1 MVNYSENLIDTV
13 FSSAVKDTLSF
24 GKIGIEKESLR
35 TIQSQITQ
43 FAHPKKMGSALCNRY
58 ITTDFSESQ
67 LELITPPLPDK
78 TAGLEFLDHI
88 HHFVSHNINKEI
100 LWPFSMPPI
109 IKSEQDLPIADY
121 GISNMGLFKQL
132 YRKGL
137 SRRYGRTMQAISG
150 VHYNYSL
157 PDSIWCSSFFEDDK
171 LDSRLLRSD
180 GYFRMLRNIY
190 RMNWLVLYLFGAS
203 PILTKDFL
211 TKGSEPLQKLTNQT
225 YYLPYATSLRMSD
238 FGYQNLLRIN
248 LKVSSDSLDNYVSD
262 LNMATSTISESFQ
275 NINNHHNADPLQI
288 NANILQIDDEYY
300 AVARAKSKIISH
312 QSLTSKLKKG
322 GVDFIELRSL
332 DLNPFSRI
340 GIDKETIYFLEV
352 FLIYCFLT
360 TSNLIN
366 EDELKTI
373 KDNDLLV
380 ARRGRDPSLLL
391 QKDQASIGLQ
401 EWGKQIVDEM
411 TPIAELLDG
420 EKTVYRDMMHTMT
433 SKIIDPDQTLSGLL
447 LDKVITEKVDFIDL
461 GNSIGETN
469 KQYYLDLEKSENPYW
484 YLLEKEALDSRSQQ
498 SELEAENN
506 KSFESFVADYFDKK
520 NCSINTV

>member
-1 MVNYSENLIDTV
+1 M
-13 FSSAVKDTLSF
+13 
-24 GKIGIEKESLR
+24 
-35 TIQSQITQ
+35 
-43 FAHPKKMGSALCNRY
+43 
-58 ITTDFSESQ
+58 
-67 LELITPPLPDK
+67 
-78 TAGLEFLDHI
+78 
-88 HHFVSHNINKEI
+88 
-100 LWPFSMPPI
+100 
-109 IKSEQDLPIADY
+109 
-121 GISNMGLFKQL
+121 
-132 YRKGL
+132 
-137 SRRYGRTMQAISG
+137 
-150 VHYNYSL
+150 
-157 PDSIWCSSFFEDDK
+157 
-171 LDSRLLRSD
+171 
-180 GYFRMLRNIY
+180 
-190 RMNWLVLYLFGAS
+190 
-203 PILTKDFL
+203 
-211 TKGSEPLQKLTNQT
+211 
-225 YYLPYATSLRMSD
+225 
-238 FGYQNLLRIN
+238 
-248 LKVSSDSLDNYVSD
+248 
-262 LNMATSTISESFQ
+262 
-275 NINNHHNADPLQI
+275 
-288 NANILQIDDEYY
+288 
-300 AVARAKSKIISH
+300 
-312 QSLTSKLKKG
+312 
-322 GVDFIELRSL
+322 
-332 DLNPFSRI
+332 
-340 GIDKETIYFLEV
+340 

-506 KSFESFVADYFDKK
+506 KSFESFVADYFD
-520 NCSINTV
+520 T

>member
-1 MVNYSENLIDTV
+1 MVDHSENLIDAV
-13 FSSAVKDTLSF
+13 LSSAVKDTLSF
-24 GKIGIEKESLR
+24 GKLGIEKESLR
-35 TIQSQITQ
+35 IIQSQITQ
-43 FAHPKKMGSALCNRY
+43 STHPKKMGSALCNRY

-100 LWPFSMPPI
+100 LWPFSMPPT

-121 GISNMGLFKQL
+121 GISNLGLFKQL

-137 SRRYGRTMQAISG
+137 SHRYGRSMQAISG

-157 PDSIWCSSFFEDDK
+157 PDSIWHCSFFEDSQ
-171 LDSRLLRSD
+171 LDSRAIRSD

-203 PILTKDFL
+203 PILTKDLL
-211 TKGSEPLQKLTNQT
+211 TKNTEPIQKLDNQT

-238 FGYQNLLRIN
+238 FGYQNLLRAALN
-248 LKVSSDSLDNYVSD
+248 VSSDSLNDYISD
-262 LNMATSTISESFQ
+262 LNMATGTISEDFQ
-275 NINNHHNADPLQI
+275 HIDTQNNTDQLQI
-288 NANILQIDDEYY
+288 NANLLQTEDEYY
-300 AVARAKSKIISH
+300 AVARPKSNIISN
-312 QSLTSKLKKG
+312 QRLTSKLKKG

-340 GIDKETIYFLEV
+340 GIDEETVYFLEV

-360 TSNLIN
+360 TSHLIN
-366 EDELKTI
+366 KDELKTT
-373 KDNDLLV
+373 KDNDSLV
-380 ARRGRDPSLLL
+380 AKRGRDPSLLL
-391 QKDQASIGLQ
+391 QKDQASISLQ

-420 EKTVYRDMMHTMT
+420 EETVYRNMMCKIA
-433 SKIIDPDQTLSGLL
+433 SKIKDPDQTLSGLL
-447 LDKVITEKVDFIDL
+447 LDKIITEKVDFIDL

-469 KQYYLDLEKSENPYW
+469 KQHYLDLEKSANPNW
-484 YLLEKEALDSRSQQ
+484 DRLEKEAIDSMNQQ
-498 SELEAENN
+498 STLEAEQNE
-506 KSFESFVADYFDKK
+506 SFESFVADYFD
-520 NCSINTV
+520 T

>member
-1 MVNYSENLIDTV
+1 MVDHSENLIDAV
-13 FSSAVKDTLSF
+13 LSSAVKDTLSF
-24 GKIGIEKESLR
+24 GKLGIEKESLR
-35 TIQSQITQ
+35 IIQSQITQ
-43 FAHPKKMGSALCNRY
+43 STHPKKMGSALCNRY

-100 LWPFSMPPI
+100 LWPFSMPPT

-121 GISNMGLFKQL
+121 GISNLGLFKQL

-137 SRRYGRTMQAISG
+137 SHRYGRSMQAISG

-157 PDSIWCSSFFEDDK
+157 PDSILHSSFFEDHQ
-171 LDSRLLRSD
+171 LDSRAIRSD
-180 GYFRMLRNIY
+180 SYFRMLRNIY
-190 RMNWLVLYLFGAS
+190 RMNWLVIYLFGAS
-203 PILTKDFL
+203 PILTKDLL
-211 TKGSEPLQKLTNQT
+211 TKNTEPIQKLDNQT

-238 FGYQNLLRIN
+238 FGYQNLLRAALNI
-248 LKVSSDSLDNYVSD
+248 SSDSLNDYISD
-262 LNMATSTISESFQ
+262 LNMATSTISEDFQ
-275 NINNHHNADPLQI
+275 NIDTQNNTDQLQI
-288 NANILQIDDEYY
+288 NANLLQTEDEYY
-300 AVARAKSKIISH
+300 AVARSKSNIISN
-312 QSLTSKLKKG
+312 QRLTSKLKKG

-340 GIDKETIYFLEV
+340 GIDEETVYFLEV

-366 EDELKTI
+366 KDELKAI

-380 ARRGRDPSLLL
+380 AKRGRDPSLLL

-411 TPIAELLDG
+411 MPIAELLDG
-420 EKTVYRDMMHTMT
+420 KTTVYRDMMYTMT
-433 SKIIDPDQTLSGLL
+433 SKILDPNQTLSGLL
-447 LDKVITEKVDFIDL
+447 LDKVITEKVDLIDL
-461 GNSIGETN
+461 GNSIGEAN

-484 YLLEKEALDSRSQQ
+484 SILEKEALDSRAQQ
-498 SELEAENN
+498 SKLEAENN
-506 KSFESFVADYFDKK
+506 KSFENFVADYFDK
-520 NCSINTV
+520 